1 MSEEETFDE
10 NSKMARFKRF
20 IAECGRVLRITKK
33 PDRIEFTTIVKVSAL
48 GILSIGLLGFT
59 IQMMKIYLFQ

>member
-1 MSEEETFDE
+1 MEEENYDE

-33 PDRIEFTTIVKVSAL
+33 PDKVEFITIVKVSAL
-48 GILSIGLLGFT
+48 GIVVIGLLGFVL
-59 IQMMKIYLFQ
+59 QMMKIYLFQ